1 MSAIDIKDKELYD
14 KKVEEYKETL
24 DRIKTKR
31 EEYDKIYFNYDI
43 NGIKNKVDEL
53 IKKSEEIK
61 KNIEEHDNKKN
72 EIE

>member
-1 MSAIDIKDKELYD
+1 MSEIDIKDKELYD

-24 DRIKTKR
+24 NRIKIKR

-43 NGIKNKVDEL
+43 NGIKNKVDDL

-61 KNIEEHDNKKN
+61 KI
-72 EIE
+72 

>member
-24 DRIKTKR
+24 ERIKTKR

-43 NGIKNKVDEL
+43 NGIKNKVDDL

-61 KNIEEHDNKKN
+61 KNIEEHENKKK